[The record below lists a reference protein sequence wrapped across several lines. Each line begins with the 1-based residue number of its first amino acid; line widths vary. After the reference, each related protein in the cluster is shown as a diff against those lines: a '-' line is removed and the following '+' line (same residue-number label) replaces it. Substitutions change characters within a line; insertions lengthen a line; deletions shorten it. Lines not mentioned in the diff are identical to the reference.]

1 MGWKGVIEEQA
12 FSFSPL
18 LSNYA
23 RRWSSGACAEYGSIF
38 STSPWPSPPR
48 LWDAVME
55 RGSDSLDVTAEE
67 TEKGEKG
74 DKNNG

>member
-1 MGWKGVIEEQA
+1 MH
-12 FSFSPL
+12 
-18 LSNYA
+18 A
-23 RRWSSGACAEYGSIF
+23 RNMAAVRAYF
-38 STSPWPSPPR
+38 PRLWPPPR

-55 RGSDSLDVTAEE
+55 RGSDSLDMTVEE

>member
-1 MGWKGVIEEQA
+1 MERVIA
-12 FSFSPL
+12 SLFL
-18 LSNYA
+18 LSTSFKL
-23 RRWSSGACAEYGSIF
+23 RETLVERCMRGIWQHIFHVSS
-38 STSPWPSPPR
+38 WPSPPR

>member
-1 MGWKGVIEEQA
+1 MRGIWQHIFHV
-12 FSFSPL
+12 
-18 LSNYA
+18 
-23 RRWSSGACAEYGSIF
+23 SS
-38 STSPWPSPPR
+38 WPSPPR